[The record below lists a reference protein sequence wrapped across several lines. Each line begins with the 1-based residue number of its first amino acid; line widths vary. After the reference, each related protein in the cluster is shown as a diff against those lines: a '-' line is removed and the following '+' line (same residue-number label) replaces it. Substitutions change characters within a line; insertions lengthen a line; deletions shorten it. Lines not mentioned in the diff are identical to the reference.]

1 MALENKLHITDSTE
15 LARMEEKISKKKAV
29 ELFENGY
36 LDVYEA
42 GTFQMLAAIHKYLF
56 EEMYEFAGEIRT
68 VNLVKGNFRFV
79 PVMYLQAAI
88 ENAYCPEA
96 LTRIPVFLPATP
108 VLTETPY

>member
-42 GTFQMLAAIHKYLF
+42 GTFQMLVAIHKYLDVYKRQQLYRTT
-56 EEMYEFAGEIRT
+56 EME
-68 VNLVKGNFRFV
+68 
-79 PVMYLQAAI
+79 
-88 ENAYCPEA
+88 
-96 LTRIPVFLPATP
+96 
-108 VLTETPY
+108 